1 MRILPTC
8 IFAACA
14 AALRTRRGT
23 PAVFSLL
30 SITLF
35 PLGRAARVKVSDA
48 FHLPPGCHCGREGI
62 GCHPVGAQCRLQHLS
77 VGRDDS
83 ARQTGPGHD
92 LGAPNAAS
100 TPVGARIAR
109 PYACTR
115 PERRLHENGERKP
128 CIASSPASRGQ
139 AQNRTAATLSQ
150 IKFFHSMWTNLFA
163 VAGTRAHPPA
173 GVIRKRGRS
182 APSCVPAAHSREY
195 AVMNQQHGKSASA
208 AQMRVNEP
216 LLVCAR
222 PRRRTIPWARNARPY
237 EG

>member
-1 MRILPTC
+1 MRILLTC

-14 AALRTRRGT
+14 AALRARGRQ

-48 FHLPPGCHCGREGI
+48 FHLPPGCHCGRQGI
-62 GCHPVGAQCRLQHLS
+62 GCNPVGAQCRLQHLS

-109 PYACTR
+109 PHACTR
-115 PERRLHENGERKP
+115 PEHRLHANNRHRP
-128 CIASSPASRGQ
+128 YIASSPASRGQ

-163 VAGTRAHPPA
+163 VAG
-173 GVIRKRGRS
+173 
-182 APSCVPAAHSREY
+182 SRE
-195 AVMNQQHGKSASA
+195 H
-208 AQMRVNEP
+208 
-216 LLVCAR
+216 
-222 PRRRTIPWARNARPY
+222 PRR
-237 EG
+237 G

>member
-1 MRILPTC
+1 MRIT
-8 IFAACA
+8 
-14 AALRTRRGT
+14 
-23 PAVFSLL
+23 L
-30 SITLF
+30 S
-35 PLGRAARVKVSDA
+35 PSGRAARVKALSRFA
-48 FHLPPGCHCGREGI
+48 AAAHLLLQYGGKWLPPRR
-62 GCHPVGAQCRLQHLS
+62 GAVPFEAPLR
-77 VGRDDS
+77 R
-83 ARQTGPGHD
+83 ARR
-92 LGAPNAAS
+92 LGAPNW
-100 TPVGARIAR
+100 PGPR
-109 PYACTR
+109 PRRAKLGTR
-115 PERRLHENGERKP
+115 PERRLHANNRHRP
-128 CIASSPASRGQ
+128 YIASSPASRGQ

-163 VAGTRAHPPA
+163 VAGTCEHPPA

>member
-1 MRILPTC
+1 MRILLTC

-14 AALRTRRGT
+14 AALRARGRQ

-62 GCHPVGAQCRLQHLS
+62 DCHPVGAQCRLQHLS

-109 PYACTR
+109 PHACTR
-115 PERRLHENGERKP
+115 PERRLHGNGERKP
-128 CIASSPASRGQ
+128 CIDSSPA
-139 AQNRTAATLSQ
+139 
-150 IKFFHSMWTNLFA
+150 F
-163 VAGTRAHPPA
+163 
-173 GVIRKRGRS
+173 
-182 APSCVPAAHSREY
+182 
-195 AVMNQQHGKSASA
+195 
-208 AQMRVNEP
+208 RVRHKTE
-216 LLVCAR
+216 L
-222 PRRRTIPWARNARPY
+222 PRRYRKSNFSTACGQICLRSRAPVNIPRR
-237 EG
+237 G

>member
-1 MRILPTC
+1 MRILLTC

-14 AALRTRRGT
+14 AALRARGRQ

-48 FHLPPGCHCGREGI
+48 FHLPPGCHRGRQGI
-62 GCHPVGAQCRLQHLS
+62 GCNPVGAQCRLQHLS

-83 ARQTGPGHD
+83 ARHSGPRLRRAK
-92 LGAPNAAS
+92 LG
-100 TPVGARIAR
+100 
-109 PYACTR
+109 TR
-115 PERRLHENGERKP
+115 PERRLHANNRHRP
-128 CIASSPASRGQ
+128 YIASSPASRGQ

-182 APSCVPAAHSREY
+182 ALSCVPAAHSREY